1 MKNERSGAGRGHK
14 LVVLLLLLVVFLL
27 AAISCALALRVYRGP
42 NTSPAGR
49 WRMRVDLTETARARA
64 NGWLQR
70 ADLGE
75 RVDTADALIPIQVG
89 VLLELTPEGGWS
101 REVEES
107 SLAAA
112 EKEAENALAASLREL
127 LLLRFADAGRAAG
140 TPEDAEARF
149 QKAVGMSSAQYL
161 ESYGPRLLPTPE
173 ELRETYEGSGSYE
186 IDGQR
191 MRIDGQPV
199 RCLVDDGVMA
209 LVRDG
214 KTEVYERAN

>member
-27 AAISCALALRVYRGP
+27 AAISCALALRVYKGP

-49 WRMRVDLTETARARA
+49 WRLYVDLTETARARA

-70 ADLGE
+70 AELGE
-75 RVDTADALIPIQVG
+75 RVDAADRLPPIRVG
-89 VLLELTPEGGWS
+89 VLLELTPDGGWR

-107 SLAAA
+107 SLEAA
-112 EKEAENALAASLREL
+112 EKEAENALAAALREL

-140 TPEDAEARF
+140 TPEDAEMRF
-149 QKAVGMSSAQYL
+149 QKAIGMSSLQYL
-161 ESYGPRLLPTPE
+161 ESYGPRLLPTLDQ
-173 ELRETYEGSGSYE
+173 LRESYEGSGSYE

-199 RCLVDDGVMA
+199 RCIVDDGVMA
-209 LVRDG
+209 LVREE

>member
-1 MKNERSGAGRGHK
+1 MKNERSGAGRGYK

-27 AAISCALALRVYRGP
+27 AAISCALALRVYKGP

-49 WRMRVDLTETARARA
+49 WRLYVDLTETARARA

-70 ADLGE
+70 AELGE
-75 RVDTADALIPIQVG
+75 RVDTADRLPPIRVG
-89 VLLELTPEGGWS
+89 VLLELTPDGGWR

-107 SLAAA
+107 SLEAA
-112 EKEAENALAASLREL
+112 EKEAENALAAALREL

-140 TPEDAEARF
+140 TPEDAETRF
-149 QKAVGMSSAQYL
+149 QKAIGMSSLQYL
-161 ESYGPRLLPTPE
+161 ESYGPRLLPTLDQ
-173 ELRETYEGSGSYE
+173 LRESYEGSGSYE

-199 RCLVDDGVMA
+199 RCIVDDGVMA
-209 LVRDG
+209 LVWDE